1 MNDPRRL
8 IDDGATDF
16 ESKLLQAGRR
26 DAPSRRGRRR
36 ILAGLGL
43 GGIFS
48 TIAIST
54 GAEASARGWLLAAG
68 GSAAGALAVF
78 AGVQAWS
85 AHPSSEAHEQR
96 AVATK
101 PAPLLA
107 KAPAPLVAPPVEAS
121 EPAPAPTAVSRAV
134 RSPAPAERRSD
145 GLTGELASLD
155 EARRALA
162 RNEPGAAL
170 RALDDYSRSF
180 PERRLGSEATVLRVE
195 ALSAAGDRARARR
208 VGEDFLRTHPKSPY
222 EKRIRSLIESVP

>member
-8 IDDGATDF
+8 IEEGATDF
-16 ESKLLQAGRR
+16 ESKLLRAGRR

-85 AHPSSEAHEQR
+85 AQPPSEAHEQKP
-96 AVATK
+96 VVTK
-101 PAPLLA
+101 PAPLPA
-107 KAPAPLVAPPVEAS
+107 KAPAPVAAPPVEAS
-121 EPAPAPTAVSRAV
+121 EPDPAPTAVLRAL
-134 RSPAPAERRSD
+134 RSSAVERRGD
-145 GLTGELASLD
+145 GLTGELAALD
-155 EARRALA
+155 EARRALG
-162 RNEPGAAL
+162 RNEPSVAL

-195 ALSAAGDRARARR
+195 ALSAAGDRAHARR
-208 VGEDFLRTHPKSPY
+208 VGEDFLRAHPKSPY
-222 EKRIRSLIESVP
+222 EKRIRSLIESAP